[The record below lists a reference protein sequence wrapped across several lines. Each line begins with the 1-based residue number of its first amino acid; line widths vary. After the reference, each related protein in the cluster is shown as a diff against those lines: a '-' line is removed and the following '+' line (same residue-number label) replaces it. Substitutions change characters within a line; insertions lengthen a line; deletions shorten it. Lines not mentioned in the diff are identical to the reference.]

1 MKLGDISLFL
11 VIAVSLVAL
20 MSALSRGEPAPIGDN
35 YSVVEYGE
43 WKKIR
48 GEGVRVRALDP
59 VKVDDDEI
67 YVTVEIENVRGVEA
81 RMMRFDVSTYTSLDT
96 VNGGVEEYVP
106 ICDGRYSC
114 QRYEN
119 LDPGKTIKRAV
130 GFKSGDDRGRLELG
144 FYGRGWTRTV
154 EVKKG

>member
-1 MKLGDISLFL
+1 MKLGDITLFL
-11 VIAVSLVAL
+11 VIAVVLVSL
-20 MSALSRGEPAPIGDN
+20 MSVFNRGEPTPIGDN

-81 RMMRFDVSTYTSLDT
+81 RMMRFDVTTYTSLDT

-119 LDPGKTIKRAV
+119 LDPGETIKRAV